1 MLGVKTAAL
10 PASLRRTN
18 QRTVISFLLRLG
30 SASRADLAK
39 AAGISQPTAG
49 KIIAELLHLGILQE
63 AGSALEQDENGST
76 GSPRLGRP
84 GQLLRL
90 DHRKPRFV
98 AIELGV
104 AETNIS
110 ALPVAISLEDKWACR
125 FPTPK
130 SPEPWLKKLK
140 SIASEIQ
147 ADQLWGVL
155 VSVPGIVDER
165 AGKVLFSPN
174 LHWSEKT
181 ELPQLIRQ
189 AWNLPVLLVQEIRA
203 LALGHLT
210 AHPGGDD
217 FLLIDFGEGVGGAIV
232 LDGKLYS
239 HPMPLSGE
247 FGHTPVFGNRRRC
260 GCGAV
265 GCLETLVSERGLLES
280 FAGSQSTPLK
290 TRPRRAGPRPHP
302 GHPDEGSPPAPANH
316 SVYSSTEVT
325 GRSEMDSTLPRWKDL
340 VECIRKRGV
349 EAWLA
354 ETLDATARIVAGA
367 LNVLGVHRV
376 IVTGRLCEL
385 PGCVEHLSAGI
396 NKGAMWAR
404 FGAVTC
410 EAAPHRRAAGLV
422 ASGMDRLILPAGV
435 GSGMMPPFPPQTIP
449 SV

>member
-30 SASRADLAK
+30 TASRADLAK

-49 KIIAELLHLGILQE
+49 KIITELLHLGILQE
-63 AGSALEQDENGST
+63 AGSAFEQDEAGISST
-76 GSPRLGRP
+76 PRLGRP

-90 DHRKPRFV
+90 DHRRPRFV

-104 AETNIS
+104 AETSIS
-110 ALPVAISLEDKWACR
+110 ALPVAITLEDKWACS

-130 SPEPWLKKLK
+130 SPELWLKKLK
-140 SIASEIQ
+140 AIANEIHGH
-147 ADQLWGVL
+147 QLWGVL

-165 AGKVLFSPN
+165 TGKVLFSPN

-181 ELPQLIRQ
+181 DLPQLVRQ
-189 AWNLPVLLVQEIRA
+189 AWDLPVLLVQEIRA

-210 AHPGGDD
+210 AQSGGED

-247 FGHTPVFGNRRRC
+247 FGHTPVVGNKRQC
-260 GCGAV
+260 GCGAA

-280 FAGSQSTPLK
+280 FGCSYSASCERAEGVESEPDR
-290 TRPRRAGPRPHP
+290 RP
-302 GHPDEGSPPAPANH
+302 
-316 SVYSSTEVT
+316 
-325 GRSEMDSTLPRWKDL
+325 PRWKDL
-340 VECIRKRGV
+340 VDCVREHGV
-349 EAWLA
+349 QAWLA
-354 ETLDATARIVAGA
+354 ESLDATARIVAGA
-367 LNVLGVHRV
+367 LNVLGLHRV
-376 IVTGRLCEL
+376 IVTGLLCEL
-385 PGCVEHLSAGI
+385 PGCVEHLAAGI

-404 FGAVTC
+404 FGDVIC

-422 ASGMDRLILPAGV
+422 AAGIDRLILPAGV
-435 GSGMMPPFPPQTIP
+435 GSGMIAPTPPQMVP
-449 SV
+449 SA